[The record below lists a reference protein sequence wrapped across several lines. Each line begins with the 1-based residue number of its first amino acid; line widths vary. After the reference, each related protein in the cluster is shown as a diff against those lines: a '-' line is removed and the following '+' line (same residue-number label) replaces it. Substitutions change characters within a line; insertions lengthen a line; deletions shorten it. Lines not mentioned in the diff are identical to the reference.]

1 MQAIPRLAGCSLS
14 IILIIAV
21 IPISG
26 CLKTGEDY
34 TRLSIETIDIAA
46 AHVKSSYID
55 FNITVYLEN
64 YGSVASK
71 NTSLLLKAYNSQND
85 LLEKQMKTSVGSID
99 AGKTV
104 STSQPLILPRK
115 GGYDIQVSL
124 YEGEVKKA
132 TRSVSISNLE
142 SLQEDVKDIGIGIGE
157 MDFLIR
163 NASDRKVVIEN
174 DIYFSNEGADNSS
187 EFDVLVKARER
198 DAQLIA
204 DKKWIHLAA
213 IKPETTVV
221 RSVNLTVPDQ
231 YNYNIEVL
239 VWSNDTIVKRGEG
252 IVSLKPEIKLIEGER
267 VESRSIDAS
276 DFKTNRNATAAAP
289 TAEARTSE
297 RRQPGFEI
305 LIALAAMAMAATLW
319 RRRYG
324 Y

>member
-1 MQAIPRLAGCSLS
+1 MQAILRLARSSLLLL
-14 IILIIAV
+14 LIIGAV
-21 IPISG
+21 IISG

-34 TRLSIETIDIAA
+34 TKLSIETIDIAA
-46 AHVKSSYID
+46 DHVKSSSVD

-64 YGSVASK
+64 YGKMASK

-85 LLEKQMKTSVGSID
+85 LLEKRMKTSVGNID
-99 AGKTV
+99 AGKTFAI
-104 STSQPLILPRK
+104 PLSLALPRK
-115 GGYDIQVSL
+115 GGYNLELSL
-124 YEGEVKKA
+124 YEGDVRKA
-132 TRSVSISNLE
+132 TRSASISNLE
-142 SLQEDVKDIGIGIGE
+142 SLQEDVKDIGIEIGE

-204 DKKWIHLAA
+204 DKKWIHLSA
-213 IKPETTVV
+213 IKPETTIV

-252 IVSLKPEIKLIEGER
+252 VVSLRPGIKLTEGER
-267 VESRSIDAS
+267 VESRSIDVS
-276 DFKTNRNATAAAP
+276 GFKTTANATAAAP
-289 TAEARTSE
+289 AAEAKKA
-297 RRQPGFEI
+297 PGFEI
-305 LIALAAMAMAATLW
+305 LMALMAATMAAMLG

-324 Y
+324 Q